1 MAIGQRCRAYGG
13 ARGAC
18 EPPQRRVDSE
28 LVLRR
33 PLVAGRGPAD
43 RIGGVGSGGPEGAT
57 RRWRGCLAP
66 PTRPGWPATRGRCSS
81 TSPPTG
87 DALPTRSAPAPAS
100 CCHGRVRPVPT
111 TAGRSPAASGSA
123 ATAAHSAQVS
133 GSPSPTASPATRT
146 WSPSSTSP
154 RTVGA
159 PQSRSSPARI
169 RRSTCGTT
177 LLSELVVQPLSPQ
190 DCSRRH
196 RRRSRLEHRPAGR
209 DPRPSCPSS
218 RRRGPARSTSA
229 GASSAQTLRTP

>member
-1 MAIGQRCRAYGG
+1 
-13 ARGAC
+13 
-18 EPPQRRVDSE
+18 
-28 LVLRR
+28 
-33 PLVAGRGPAD
+33 VAGWGPAD

-159 PQSRSSPARI
+159 PRAGR
-169 RRSTCGTT
+169 
-177 LLSELVVQPLSPQ
+177 
-190 DCSRRH
+190 RRH
-196 RRRSRLEHRPAGR
+196 A
-209 DPRPSCPSS
+209 
-218 RRRGPARSTSA
+218 SA
-229 GASSAQTLRTP
+229 GALAAPLSCRSWLSNRCCRKTAAADTGADRAWSTDRPAATPAHPAQAVGAAARPDLRRLAPHQRRLSEHPEFGSRVCCGLISRMAV